1 MIVFPCVWAQ
11 KVLQRR
17 ILGASTWHV
26 LQKRRREL
34 RLVGMNAT
42 FLTFTDI
49 ITASQVNVHHKKNKR
64 QQQSEELWAKLS
76 SVWPRVRRHAGHT
89 KEQKECEALS
99 QLVKMSTSSES
110 RISTPR
116 KILPSMYVH
125 GAVFLNCCCLVNELT
140 A

>member
-1 MIVFPCVWAQ
+1 MWVQ

-17 ILGASTWHV
+17 LLGASTWHV

-49 ITASQVNVHHKKNKR
+49 ITASQVHVHHKKNKR
-64 QQQSEELWAKLS
+64 QQQGEELWAKLS
-76 SVWPRVRRHAGHT
+76 SVWSRVRRHSGHT
-89 KEQKECEALS
+89 KESEECEALS
-99 QLVKMSTSSES
+99 QLVKISTNFES
-110 RISTPR
+110 RILTPR

-125 GAVFLNCCCLVNELT
+125 GAVFLNCCCLVKELT